1 MIDPANPITA
11 DGKGDSSGRARDGV
25 SAGSV
30 VSNLLSTGAHY
41 VKAFGTVSA
50 QSLSSQAERTPERA
64 VLFYATD
71 DDQAADVVER
81 LISAAGFQP
90 VKVGGVDQALRIEVF
105 GELHD
110 LGGQEGK
117 LLEAERPHA
126 ALAASA

>member
-1 MIDPANPITA
+1 M
-11 DGKGDSSGRARDGV
+11 
-25 SAGSV
+25 
-30 VSNLLSTGAHY
+30 
-41 VKAFGTVSA
+41 KAFGTIWA
-50 QSLSSQAERTPERA
+50 QSVSSQAKRTPERA

-110 LGGQEGK
+110 LGGLEGK
-117 LLEAERPHA
+117 LLDAEQAHA

>member
-1 MIDPANPITA
+1 M
-11 DGKGDSSGRARDGV
+11 
-25 SAGSV
+25 
-30 VSNLLSTGAHY
+30 GAHY
-41 VKAFGTVSA
+41 VKAFGTISA
-50 QSLSSQAERTPERA
+50 QSLASQAKRTPERA
-64 VLFYATD
+64 VLFCARD